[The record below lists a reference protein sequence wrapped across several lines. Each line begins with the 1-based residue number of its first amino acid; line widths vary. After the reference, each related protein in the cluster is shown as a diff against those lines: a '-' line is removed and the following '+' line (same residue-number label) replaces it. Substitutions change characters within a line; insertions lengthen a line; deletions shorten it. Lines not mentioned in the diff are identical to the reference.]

1 MHTQVKGEEMSQ
13 RERKRG
19 GGCEVES
26 AYSVMEDED
35 PREDA
40 EEVRGEQ
47 WQVDW
52 GCTAPLHH
60 EGHQA
65 VQRKHAERITREQQP
80 WEHKQHQHL
89 TTTILQHVTH
99 VAIDHIINTF

>member
-1 MHTQVKGEEMSQ
+1 MVTHTSEGWRDEP
-13 RERKRG
+13 ERKKERW
-19 GGCEVES
+19 GCEVES

-60 EGHQA
+60 KGHQA
-65 VQRKHAERITREQQP
+65 VQCKHAERITREQQP
-80 WEHKQHQHL
+80 WEHKQQG
-89 TTTILQHVTH
+89 
-99 VAIDHIINTF
+99 NTAAKVY